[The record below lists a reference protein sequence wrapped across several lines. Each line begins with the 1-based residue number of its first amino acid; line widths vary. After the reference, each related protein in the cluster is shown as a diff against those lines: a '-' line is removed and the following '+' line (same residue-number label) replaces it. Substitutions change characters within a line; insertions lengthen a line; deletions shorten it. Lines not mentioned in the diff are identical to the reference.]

1 MAPVTRIP
9 RTQSPARFNPV
20 PIATLI
26 VAVFASPLPLAATQ
40 APTPRELLEK
50 IEQRDALIDDLQ
62 KRVRDL
68 ERQAAKP
75 APAPSPTAAAPS
87 PPPPPPGQA
96 PAPRSRTAAAA
107 PGQFEVDEEA
117 AQRALERTL
126 VITGALLLPYG
137 QFEVQPGFLYTRA
150 QNDFPALVR
159 APNGTVAAAVDNR
172 SDVIGGNVFMRLG
185 LPLDSQLEFYVPYQS
200 IDRETVV
207 TQGSAVLSDSNNRGT
222 GFGDIRLGLAKT
234 LLQEK
239 HWWPDVI
246 ARVTWDSDTGQT
258 PNRVV
263 QGSGFDEL
271 QGSITVTKRQDPL
284 VFLGSVAYQSAF
296 EKGKLRPGD
305 VLSFSLGAV
314 LAASPETSLRVILN
328 QNFVDRVEVNGAGLK
343 GTDRVNSTLNFGASS
358 ILGKGLFL
366 DFTAGIGLT
375 KDSPD
380 YTVGVS
386 LAKRFDLPF
395 LPAL

>member
-1 MAPVTRIP
+1 MAPVTRIT
-9 RTQSPARFNPV
+9 RPARFHPV
-20 PIATLI
+20 PPAALIAAL
-26 VAVFASPLPLAATQ
+26 FAAPLPSAAAE
-40 APTPRELLEK
+40 APTTRQLLDK

-62 KRVRDL
+62 RRVREL
-68 ERQAAKP
+68 ENRAARP
-75 APAPSPTAAAPS
+75 APAPTPPSAAAPGPSSS
-87 PPPPPPGQA
+87 PPPPGPA
-96 PAPRSRTAAAA
+96 PAARPKAAAAA

-137 QFEVQPGFLYTRA
+137 QFEVQPGFLYTRS

-159 APNGTVAAAVDNR
+159 AGNGTVAAAVDSR
-172 SDVIGGNVFMRLG
+172 ADAIGGNVFMRLG

-200 IDRETVV
+200 IDREVV
-207 TQGSAVLSDSNNRGT
+207 VRQGGTVLSDDDNRGT

-234 LLQEK
+234 LLREK

-246 ARVTWDSDTGQT
+246 ARFTWDSDTGQT
-258 PNRVV
+258 PSRVAL
-263 QGSGFDEL
+263 GSGFDEL
-271 QGSITVTKRQDPL
+271 QGSVTLTKRQDPL
-284 VFLGSVAYQSAF
+284 VFIGSVAYQSAF
-296 EKGKLRPGD
+296 EKRDIRPGD

-314 LAASPETSLRVILN
+314 LAASPETSLRVVLS
-328 QNFVDRVEVNGAGLK
+328 QNFIDRVEVNGNALK
-343 GTDRVNSTLNFGASS
+343 GTDRVSSTLNFGASS
-358 ILGKGLFL
+358 ILGRGLFL